1 MSNAQLDET
10 TIRDFGGG
18 WNVSDSD
25 KSLASRYQT
34 LSDNIV
40 RGTDGHFRKR
50 FGKKL
55 FAHLRKGT
63 ETVVAA
69 ASFTI
74 ASTSASGVLKIT
86 KTAHGYADGQ
96 HIKITTFGGGD
107 FNGIDDALLLNRTFG
122 IKVNDANNFSIYVRA
137 AASSTGTSSRSIG
150 WTHDTHVMSG
160 RDIYGRY
167 YKDNLIVFTEDGE
180 IAAVNSSG
188 VATIIWNY
196 AIASGLTLEPW
207 SYTKR
212 VSAEIIRGRLIAVNG
227 SLNDKPLAID
237 GTTVNYLVDA
247 ATLSNGAIP
256 RAEFV
261 IAASQYVVLVNT
273 EYGPTMLEIGAKNTV
288 MTCSR
293 ETDPSDA
300 VEVDLGMLTQ
310 TVDATIL
317 GASVVRSRVFIGFT
331 DRSMLGTLGIY
342 NDSGTAPIHE
352 PDFNDNVAEFGT
364 FSHGSIISLGND
376 LFCAALNGIN
386 SLEISKASGE
396 FVPQT
401 VSDLIHPVMLRHF
414 SRLSDDD
421 RKYRTFAVFEPT
433 SRSYILYAPKY
444 SAGARTLDR
453 DPVIA
458 TTTLQPHNLMY
469 LRVAD
474 HVYDEGD
481 ELVIG
486 GATGAM
492 GVDEASVNGTRRIRA
507 IVDKDTIII
516 ETGDYTANT
525 NTTLGGSVITI
536 EPVSDET
543 IGYAYEYNPRL
554 KIRRWTR
561 YRDLDFD
568 WGARSQYNKM
578 FYGKN
583 GKIWHFGDTSYP
595 YAADNLGEYDDLTY
609 TASHAYDVGRRVLD
623 ASGTVYVVKVAY
635 TSSAETDF
643 GEERDNVPD
652 NWEIYKGKPINFAME
667 TAWSDFN
674 LRMGN
679 KQIEF
684 CRFDS
689 EGGAQFEFGVYTN
702 SVYKDFESQLLAPN
716 RVTTFVGQD
725 SPGFG
730 AGDQPFGGGRN
741 TSTEMLHS
749 IPAYGKLFKLR
760 FSGSSIHPLTINAV
774 TLLYHKTKVS
784 T

>member
-1 MSNAQLDET
+1 MSSTQLDET

-25 KSLASRYQT
+25 KSLSSRYQT

-55 FAHLRKGT
+55 FAHLRKGV

-69 ASFTI
+69 ASLTCGTVN
-74 ASTSASGVLKIT
+74 ATGVIKIT

-96 HIKITTFGGGD
+96 HITVTTFGGGD
-107 FNGIDDALLLNRTFG
+107 LNGIDDALIINRNFG

-137 AASSTGTSSRSIG
+137 AATSTGTSSRSIG
-150 WTHDTHVMSG
+150 WTHDTHIMSS

-167 YKDNLIVFTEDGE
+167 YKDNLIVFSESGE
-180 IAAVNSSG
+180 IVAVNSLG
-188 VATIIWNY
+188 VPTIIWNY
-196 AIASGLTLEPW
+196 AIAAGLTLEPW

-212 VSAEIIRGRLIAVNG
+212 VSAEIIRGKLIAVNG
-227 SLNDKPLAID
+227 SLNDKPLSILN
-237 GTTVNYLVDA
+237 TTVNYLVDA

-261 IAASQYVVLVNT
+261 IAAARYVVLVNT

-288 MTCSR
+288 ITCSR

-300 VEVDLGMLTQ
+300 VELDLGMLTQ

-342 NDSGTAPIHE
+342 NDSGTEPIHE
-352 PDFNDNVAEFGT
+352 PDFNDNIAEFGT
-364 FSHGSIISLGND
+364 FSHASIISLGND

-386 SLEISKASGE
+386 SLEISKGSGE

-414 SRLSDDD
+414 GRLSDSD
-421 RKYRTFAVFEPT
+421 RNYRTFSVFEPT
-433 SRSYILYAPKY
+433 SRSYIMYAPKY
-444 SAGARTLDR
+444 SAGAFTLDK

-458 TTTLQPHNLMY
+458 STTLQQYGLMY
-469 LRVAD
+469 LRVYD
-474 HVYDEGD
+474 HVFDEGD
-481 ELVIG
+481 DLVISG
-486 GATGAM
+486 VVGITGISAGA
-492 GVDEASVNGTRRIRA
+492 VNGTRTIRA
-507 IVDKDTIII
+507 VVDKDTIVI
-516 ETGDYTANT
+516 ETDDYSPNLNETF
-525 NTTLGGSVITI
+525 GGSAITV
-536 EPVSDET
+536 EPVNDES

-561 YRDLDFD
+561 YRGLNFD
-568 WGARSQYNKM
+568 WGARSQFNKM
-578 FYGKN
+578 FYGKD

-595 YAADNLGEYDDLTY
+595 YSADNIGEYDFAAY
-609 TASHAYDVGRRVLD
+609 ANSHAYAVDDRVLD
-623 ASGTVYVVKVAY
+623 GSGTVYQCTVGY
-635 TSSAETDF
+635 TSNVGGSFADD
-643 GEERDNVPD
+643 RDDHPD
-652 NWEIYKGKPINFAME
+652 NWEIYKGEPISFAME

-674 LRMGN
+674 MRMGN
-679 KQIEF
+679 KQLEF
-684 CRFDS
+684 ARFDS
-689 EGGAQFEFGVYTN
+689 KGGAQFDFSVFTN

-716 RVTTFVGQD
+716 RVTAFVGAET
-725 SPGFG
+725 PGFG

-760 FSGSSIHPLTINAV
+760 WSGSSIHPLTINAV